1 MEPAPFADT
10 SPPTIHGVRLY
21 TPASEAGRSRTT
33 RAGRRTP
40 GRRLSAANL
49 HGFVDVR
56 AWIMDPQSFRGFFD
70 QLPDLYA
77 DLNVYRVRVQS
88 SVTVAIHN
96 R

>member
-1 MEPAPFADT
+1 
-10 SPPTIHGVRLY
+10 
-21 TPASEAGRSRTT
+21 
-33 RAGRRTP
+33 
-40 GRRLSAANL
+40 
-49 HGFVDVR
+49 
-56 AWIMDPQSFRGFFD
+56 MDPQSFRGFFD